1 MDWSFA
7 DWSAATG
14 QERDSRFADPMF
26 VDVAKGD
33 INLRPDSPAHQRQTW
48 TRPVGADPAPEA
60 FELLA
65 DHFSAR
71 PFLPSTRDIAKDRLQ
86 PLDLTGYGNTPFAV
100 TDAKEN
106 EVIAGQVFASSPGQI
121 GLRRWRP
128 GATYLFGAPFLAP
141 KTPGTRSVVTLGD
154 QPTRLPFAPVKLAAP
169 GAPQPGPKVETT
181 YLILMGEDIGKNVAG
196 TIGKFELESADGTV
210 TELPLVVP
218 RGSDDDKLQT
228 AELAKANFQDRF
240 YRKMPRPVQTDN
252 LRIYPLYDETYGF
265 SNNRPSLALNIV
277 YLYVLAWDNPRPEV
291 PVVALR
297 GQRLPEGKQAK
308 IRLIGAGVR
317 LAEGQKP
324 EPGLLVPMPTKP
336 QK

>member
-1 MDWSFA
+1 MAILQIRQAIRDA
-7 DWSAATG
+7 MKEEMLRD
-14 QERDSRFADPMF
+14 ER
-26 VDVAKGD
+26 
-33 INLRPDSPAHQRQTW
+33 
-48 TRPVGADPAPEA
+48 
-60 FELLA
+60 
-65 DHFSAR
+65 
-71 PFLPSTRDIAKDRLQ
+71 
-86 PLDLTGYGNTPFAV
+86 
-100 TDAKEN
+100 
-106 EVIAGQVFASSPGQI
+106 VF
-121 GLRRWRP
+121 
-128 GATYLFGAPFLAP
+128 
-141 KTPGTRSVVTLGD
+141 
-154 QPTRLPFAPVKLAAP
+154 
-169 GAPQPGPKVETT
+169 
-181 YLILMGEDIGKNVAG
+181 LMGEDIGKNVAG